1 MSCYLCQSNEY
12 SKRAGTVRDNRDID
26 VLQCDECGLV
36 YLSSTDHIKKEHYEE
51 SGMHDD
57 GLNINSWLKETDK
70 DDERRFQF
78 IKEKITN
85 KNVLDFGCGVGGFL
99 EKAKTVAKTVVG
111 VELERALQP
120 SFKQRLLT
128 VFSDLTSVRGS
139 YDVITAFHVVEHLSD
154 PAITLRDLSTLLSF
168 GGEIIVEVPN
178 SEDALLTLYNNK
190 NFQNFTYWSQ
200 HLYLYNAQTIRRLVR
215 KSGLKLNWVKHIQRY
230 SLANHLYWL
239 AKGKPGGHEKYK
251 FIDAVELNKQYESQL
266 AALGVTDTIIISIST

>member
-12 SKRAGTVRDNRDID
+12 SKRTGTVRDNRDID

-57 GLNINSWLKETDK
+57 GLNINNWLKETDK

-120 SFKQRLLT
+120 SFKQRFLT

-239 AKGKPGGHEKYK
+239 AKGKPGGHEEYN
-251 FIDAVELNKQYESQL
+251 FIDTVELNKQYESQL

>member
-12 SKRAGTVRDNRDID
+12 SKRTGTVRDNRDID

-57 GLNINSWLKETDK
+57 GLNINNWLKETDK

-85 KNVLDFGCGVGGFL
+85 KNVLDFGCGIGGFL

-139 YDVITAFHVVEHLSD
+139 YDVITAFHVVEHLKD
-154 PAITLRDLSTLLSF
+154 PTTTLKDLSALLSL

-190 NFQNFTYWSQ
+190 SFQNFTYWSQ
-200 HLYLYNAQTIRRLVR
+200 HLYLYNAQTIKELVR
-215 KSGLKLNWVKHIQRY
+215 KSGLKVNWVKHIQRY

-239 AKGKPGGHEKYK
+239 AKGRPGGHEHFN
-251 FIDAVELNKQYESQL
+251 FIDTVELNKQYESQL
-266 AALGVTDTIIISIST
+266 AALEITDTIIASIST

>member
-1 MSCYLCQSNEY
+1 MSCYLCQSNKY

-57 GLNINSWLKETDK
+57 GLNINNWLKETDK

-120 SFKQRLLT
+120 SFKQRHLN

-139 YDVITAFHVVEHLSD
+139 YDVITAFHVVEHLDD
-154 PAITLRDLSTLLSF
+154 PAITLRDLATLLSF

-190 NFQNFTYWSQ
+190 SFQNFTYWSQ
-200 HLYLYNAQTIRRLVR
+200 HLYLYNAQTIKELVR
-215 KSGLKLNWVKHIQRY
+215 KSGLKVNWVKHVRRY

-251 FIDAVELNKQYESQL
+251 FIDTVELNKQYESQL
-266 AALGVTDTIIISIST
+266 AALEITDTIIVSIST

>member
-1 MSCYLCQSNEY
+1 
-12 SKRAGTVRDNRDID
+12 
-26 VLQCDECGLV
+26 
-36 YLSSTDHIKKEHYEE
+36 LSSTDHIKKEHYEE

-57 GLNINSWLKETDK
+57 GLNINNWLKETDK

-85 KNVLDFGCGVGGFL
+85 KNVLDFGCGIGGFL

-139 YDVITAFHVVEHLSD
+139 YDVITAFHVVEHLKD
-154 PAITLRDLSTLLSF
+154 PTTTLKDLSALLSL

-190 NFQNFTYWSQ
+190 SFQNFTYWSQ
-200 HLYLYNAQTIRRLVR
+200 HLYLYNAQTIKELVR
-215 KSGLKLNWVKHIQRY
+215 KSGLKVNWVKHIQRY

-239 AKGKPGGHEKYK
+239 AKGRPGGHEHFN
-251 FIDAVELNKQYESQL
+251 FIDTVELNKQYESQL
-266 AALGVTDTIIISIST
+266 AALEITDTIIASIST

>member
-12 SKRAGTVRDNRDID
+12 SKRTGTVRDNRDID

-57 GLNINSWLKETDK
+57 GLNINNWLKETDK

-154 PAITLRDLSTLLSF
+154 PATTLKDLSALLSL

-200 HLYLYNAQTIRRLVR
+200 HLYLYNAQTMKILV
-215 KSGLKLNWVKHIQRY
+215 KKAGLKLNWVKHIQRY

-239 AKGKPGGHEKYK
+239 AKGRPGGHEHFN
-251 FIDAVELNKQYESQL
+251 FIDTVELNKQYESQL
-266 AALGVTDTIIISIST
+266 AALEITDTIIASIST

>member
-57 GLNINSWLKETDK
+57 GLNINNWLKETDK

-154 PAITLRDLSTLLSF
+154 PAITLRDLSTLLSL

-239 AKGKPGGHEKYK
+239 AKGKPGGHEKYN
-251 FIDAVELNKQYESQL
+251 FIDTVELNKQYESQL